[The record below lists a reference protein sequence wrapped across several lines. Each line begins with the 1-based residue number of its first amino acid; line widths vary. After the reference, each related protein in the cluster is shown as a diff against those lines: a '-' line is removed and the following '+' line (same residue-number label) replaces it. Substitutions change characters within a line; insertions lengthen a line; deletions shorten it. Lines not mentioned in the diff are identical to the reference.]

1 MLDKCLELEHVKDI
15 CQAPIFKNESKEFCP
30 ACAPGKNKQT
40 MKHDSI
46 IRNNTLKLCCDVQ
59 FFLLDLDE

>member
-15 CQAPIFKNESKEFCP
+15 CQAPIFKMNPKSSVPLVHLE
-30 ACAPGKNKQT
+30 KNKQT

-59 FFLLDLDE
+59 FLLDLDE